1 MVRPRH
7 KQHHYRNRKTDN
19 SPVYLLRPLFRAYAD
34 ARYPDLEKVVQNEIK
49 NRIQQLQDYINDIVK
64 QIKAR
69 QQGNENKGNN

>member
-1 MVRPRH
+1 MN
-7 KQHHYRNRKTDN
+7 QTKTN
-19 SPVYLLRPLFRAYAD
+19 EEFQNQK
-34 ARYPDLEKVVQNEIK
+34 EQIQNEIK